1 MTVVSYRGGVG
12 WERKGGEAQ
21 VTRMWKCHKCG
32 KPVFFAER
40 KQSLGYDWHPECLRC
55 EECGKRLNPGQH
67 AEHKGV
73 PYCHVPCYG
82 ALFGPQLF
90 GHGTRVESH
99 KSFGQPD
106 QKKQVCQRSP
116 AGPTVPRG
124 HLESKLR
131 SYNQF
136 HNNRSMEIRSREVNG
151 RLVLEGALRIYWGVQ
166 GMIHLKED
174 DDQRTVVTVRKRN
187 SYRQSN
193 PVSLAAHHAD
203 DDDDDDAKENVPA
216 AGNPPQARGA
226 GGVMDVS
233 TSSLTEPGDSN
244 NDTTTI
250 SESISYDTLSL
261 SSELN
266 SNFDSK
272 PASSSES
279 SKEVSP
285 AHAGKYVTL
294 PPKLD
299 VKQLDWDEID
309 ELLQVE
315 RKHDESE
322 KLYRTMPSPLPGGG
336 GGSGSGSGGDRSLAS
351 ESTTDTADYKTL
363 TPNNA
368 TEHGGSGS
376 SGDSDRTTTGGPDTS
391 TSVATTTTNGA
402 DDDFRTPEATL
413 RSQDFEAFKLQISR
427 EFISSAAEMGHT
439 SDGTL
444 KLNQP
449 IDPARINDSLK
460 LYNDGVMNRS
470 LSDEQCRNAMF
481 SLPAGNITGSFH
493 VESGG
498 NDDEDSATLRHPA
511 NGAAGFP
518 SPTHPNRQ
526 SANGAAGT
534 PKKRIYLQRPAAQS
548 PAAPPSSTDGTT
560 NGGVTSPGTDT
571 DSWTADRGLL
581 RSKSQSNHYSG
592 NSFMDSDVEDDDDTT
607 TTNGGAGSDT
617 LKPSTKPPASIHI
630 RMDCYDELESPSS
643 ARITPGSEETGPSL
657 TTATSLT
664 TTATTATTTHP
675 SEYST
680 SISGHPVTEDGVV
693 LRKPPKTGST
703 AIKRRSGNRRSRTK
717 LKRRCSINGHFYNR
731 ETSFFTPP
739 YGSQMNVWVTS
750 LVNTQEVIN
759 LLLEKYKVESK
770 AENFALFI
778 VRDNGEQK
786 KVKEDDYPLVT
797 RVILGPHED
806 IAKLFLMDGQ
816 QTQEISSEVAQF
828 LNLSIP
834 ECRAILERYHE
845 EEQRELHRIRF
856 KFAELRKRIIQRME
870 SLKVRL

>member
-1 MTVVSYRGGVG
+1 
-12 WERKGGEAQ
+12 
-21 VTRMWKCHKCG
+21 MWKCHKCG

-106 QKKQVCQRSP
+106 QKKQAIQRSP
-116 AGPTVPRG
+116 AGPVIPKG
-124 HLESKLR
+124 HLETKLK

-136 HNNRSMEIRSREVNG
+136 HNNKSMEIRSREVNG

-187 SYRQSN
+187 SYRQST
-193 PVSLAAHHAD
+193 PASLVHAHVTSD
-203 DDDDDDAKENVPA
+203 GEEGDEKENIPIVTD
-216 AGNPPQARGA
+216 QQQQERRGA
-226 GGVMDVS
+226 GVMGVS

-272 PASSSES
+272 PVSSSES

-285 AHAGKYVTL
+285 SHAGKYVTL

-315 RKHDESE
+315 RKLDESE
-322 KLYRTMPSPLPGGG
+322 KPYRTMPSPLVSGSGGG
-336 GGSGSGSGGDRSLAS
+336 GSGGDRSLAS
-351 ESTTDTADYKTL
+351 ESITDTDYKTL
-363 TPNNA
+363 TPNTA
-368 TEHGGSGS
+368 TGSGSGGSAGGS

-391 TSVATTTTNGA
+391 TSVTTNG

-413 RSQDFEAFKLQISR
+413 RSHDFEAFKMQISR
-427 EFISSAAEMGHT
+427 EFISSTAEMGNT
-439 SDGTL
+439 DGTL
-444 KLNQP
+444 KQNQP

-493 VESGG
+493 VESAA
-498 NDDEDSATLRHPA
+498 NDEDDTTLRHPA
-511 NGAAGFP
+511 NGIYA
-518 SPTHPNRQ
+518 SPNHTRQ
-526 SANGAAGT
+526 SNNGT
-534 PKKRIYLQRPAAQS
+534 PKKRIHMQRPQPVAAD
-548 PAAPPSSTDGTT
+548 APTSSEATT

-592 NSFMDSDVEDDDDTT
+592 NSFMDSDVDDESGT
-607 TTNGGAGSDT
+607 GGGTGSET
-617 LKPSTKPPASIHI
+617 LKPSDKPPSSIHI

-643 ARITPGSEETGPSL
+643 AQGITASEDGELTAVTTTTL
-657 TTATSLT
+657 TTATTVS
-664 TTATTATTTHP
+664 HP

-750 LVNTQEVIN
+750 LVNTHEVIN
-759 LLLEKYKVESK
+759 LLLEKYKVESR

-778 VRDNGEQK
+778 VRDNGERK
-786 KVKEDDYPLVT
+786 KLREDDYPLVT

-834 ECRAILERYHE
+834 ECRAILERFHE
-845 EEQRELHRIRF
+845 EEQRELHRIRI
-856 KFAELRKRIIQRME
+856 KFAELRKRIIHRME

>member
-1 MTVVSYRGGVG
+1 
-12 WERKGGEAQ
+12 
-21 VTRMWKCHKCG
+21 
-32 KPVFFAER
+32 
-40 KQSLGYDWHPECLRC
+40 
-55 EECGKRLNPGQH
+55 
-67 AEHKGV
+67 
-73 PYCHVPCYG
+73 
-82 ALFGPQLF
+82 
-90 GHGTRVESH
+90 
-99 KSFGQPD
+99 
-106 QKKQVCQRSP
+106 
-116 AGPTVPRG
+116 
-124 HLESKLR
+124 
-131 SYNQF
+131 
-136 HNNRSMEIRSREVNG
+136 MEIRSREVNG

-193 PVSLAAHHAD
+193 PVSRNVASD
-203 DDDDDDAKENVPA
+203 DGEEGDEKENVPL
-216 AGNPPQARGA
+216 GSDQQQARGEA
-226 GGVMDVS
+226 GVMGIS
-233 TSSLTEPGDSN
+233 TSSLTEPIDSN

-285 AHAGKYVTL
+285 SHAGSKYVTL

-315 RKHDESE
+315 RKLDDSE
-322 KLYRTMPSPLPGGG
+322 KLYRTMPSPLAMTGAGP
-336 GGSGSGSGGDRSLAS
+336 GSGSGGDRSLAS
-351 ESTTDTADYKTL
+351 ESITDTDYKTL
-363 TPNNA
+363 TPNTA
-368 TEHGGSGS
+368 TGGSVGS
-376 SGDSDRTTTGGPDTS
+376 GDSGDSDRTTTGGPDTS
-391 TSVATTTTNGA
+391 TSVTSTATSVTTNG

-413 RSQDFEAFKLQISR
+413 RSHDFEAFKMQISR
-427 EFISSAAEMGHT
+427 EFINSTAEMGT
-439 SDGTL
+439 TDGTL
-444 KLNQP
+444 KQNQP

-498 NDDEDSATLRHPA
+498 NEEEEMTLRHPA
-511 NGAAGFP
+511 NGVYSSPKHVQQP
-518 SPTHPNRQ
+518 SND
-526 SANGAAGT
+526 T
-534 PKKRIYLQRPAAQS
+534 PKKRIHLQRPH
-548 PAAPPSSTDGTT
+548 PTTDTPSSEVTT

-581 RSKSQSNHYSG
+581 RSKSQGNHYSG
-592 NSFMDSDVEDDDDTT
+592 NSLMDSDADDDS
-607 TTNGGAGSDT
+607 GGGTGTET
-617 LKPSTKPPASIHI
+617 LKPSDKTTSIHI

-643 ARITPGSEETGPSL
+643 ARAATPSEDGDIT
-657 TTATSLT
+657 AVT
-664 TTATTATTTHP
+664 TTTVTTTTLP

-680 SISGHPVTEDGVV
+680 SISGHPVTDDGVV

-786 KVKEDDYPLVT
+786 KLKDDDYPLVT

-816 QTQEISSEVAQF
+816 QTQEI
-828 LNLSIP
+828 
-834 ECRAILERYHE
+834 R
-845 EEQRELHRIRF
+845 
-856 KFAELRKRIIQRME
+856 
-870 SLKVRL
+870 

>member
-1 MTVVSYRGGVG
+1 
-12 WERKGGEAQ
+12 
-21 VTRMWKCHKCG
+21 
-32 KPVFFAER
+32 ER

-99 KSFGQPD
+99 KSYGQPD
-106 QKKQVCQRSP
+106 QKKQATLRSP
-116 AGPTVPRG
+116 AGPCIPRN
-124 HLESKLR
+124 HLESRLR

-136 HNNRSMEIRSREVNG
+136 HTNKSLEIRSREVNG

-166 GMIHLKED
+166 GLIHLKED

-193 PVSLAAHHAD
+193 SGSLVD
-203 DDDDDDAKENVPA
+203 EKENIFPITGTTTLLANNERATTVA
-216 AGNPPQARGA
+216 ETN
-226 GGVMDVS
+226 
-233 TSSLTEPGDSN
+233 SSCNCTEPDST

-261 SSELN
+261 SSELI
-266 SNFDSK
+266 SIDSK
-272 PASSSES
+272 TNSDES
-279 SKEVSP
+279 SKEASP
-285 AHAGKYVTL
+285 CRGANNKFITL
-294 PPKLD
+294 PSKLSE
-299 VKQLDWDEID
+299 VKQLTWDEFD
-309 ELLQVE
+309 DLLQVE
-315 RKHDESE
+315 RCLDDNE
-322 KLYRTMPSPLPGGG
+322 KLYRTMPSPMPA
-336 GGSGSGSGGDRSLAS
+336 RSAETEPEGEAS
-351 ESTTDTADYKTL
+351 FASDSVTTDTITDYKTL
-363 TPNNA
+363 TPNVVD
-368 TEHGGSGS
+368 
-376 SGDSDRTTTGGPDTS
+376 SGDSSSGSVTLATNESRSEIHDGIGAAVDFEIRTDVTTTSNEGEDI
-391 TSVATTTTNGA
+391 
-402 DDDFRTPEATL
+402 FQTPEATL
-413 RSQDFEAFKLQISR
+413 RSHDFEAFKRQINR
-427 EFISSAAEMGHT
+427 EFMDGTAELKT
-439 SDGTL
+439 TDGTL

-460 LYNDGVMNRS
+460 LYNDGVMHRS
-470 LSDEQCRNAMF
+470 LSNEQTRNDKSVDNAACTSGSIVRRENISMDRSKRCIENTSQQKAPIPSLSDAGSCDGGGTAGSEAF
-481 SLPAGNITGSFH
+481 S
-493 VESGG
+493 
-498 NDDEDSATLRHPA
+498 
-511 NGAAGFP
+511 
-518 SPTHPNRQ
+518 
-526 SANGAAGT
+526 
-534 PKKRIYLQRPAAQS
+534 
-548 PAAPPSSTDGTT
+548 
-560 NGGVTSPGTDT
+560 TSPVTTDT

-581 RSKSQSNHYSG
+581 RSKSAGQQYSG
-592 NSFMDSDVEDDDDTT
+592 NSFVDSDDDDVRCQRDDDEKDTDESI
-607 TTNGGAGSDT
+607 GVGSET
-617 LKPSTKPPASIHI
+617 VKPSVRTSSSIHI
-630 RMDCYDELESPSS
+630 RMDCYDEIENSRWSNRQAEPEFMVRSSVPSV
-643 ARITPGSEETGPSL
+643 
-657 TTATSLT
+657 TST
-664 TTATTATTTHP
+664 VS

-680 SISGHPVTEDGVV
+680 TINDHIVTDDGVV

-739 YGSQMNVWVTS
+739 YGSQMNVWVSS
-750 LVNTQEVIN
+750 LVSTQEVIN

-786 KVKEDDYPLVT
+786 KLRDDDYPLVT

-806 IAKLFLMDGQ
+806 IARIFLMDGQ
-816 QTQEISSEVAQF
+816 QTPEISSEVAQF

-834 ECRAILERYHE
+834 ECRAILGRYHE

-856 KFAELRKRIIQRME
+856 KYTELRKRINQRME

>member
-1 MTVVSYRGGVG
+1 
-12 WERKGGEAQ
+12 
-21 VTRMWKCHKCG
+21 MWKCHKCG

-82 ALFGPQLF
+82 ALFGPLLF

-106 QKKQVCQRSP
+106 QKKQATQRSP
-116 AGPTVPRG
+116 AGPVVPRG
-124 HLESKLR
+124 HLESKLKC
-131 SYNQF
+131 YNQF
-136 HNNRSMEIRSREVNG
+136 HNNKSMEIRSREVNG

-193 PVSLAAHHAD
+193 PVSYTHANSD
-203 DDDDDDAKENVPA
+203 DGEDGDEKENVPVDGTGVQ
-216 AGNPPQARGA
+216 AGRVT
-226 GGVMDVS
+226 GVMGVS
-233 TSSLTEPGDSN
+233 TSSLTEPADSN

-272 PASSSES
+272 PVSSSES

-285 AHAGKYVTL
+285 SHGKYVTL

-315 RKHDESE
+315 RKLDESE
-322 KLYRTMPSPLPGGG
+322 KLYRTMPSPLPV
-336 GGSGSGSGGDRSLAS
+336 GSGSPQGTGSGGDRSLAS
-351 ESTTDTADYKTL
+351 ESVTDTDYKTL
-363 TPNNA
+363 TPNTA
-368 TEHGGSGS
+368 TGGS
-376 SGDSDRTTTGGPDTS
+376 SGESADSDRTTTGGPDTS
-391 TSVATTTTNGA
+391 TSVATSVTNG

-413 RSQDFEAFKLQISR
+413 RTQDFEAFKMQMSR
-427 EFISSAAEMGHT
+427 EFISSTAEMGT
-439 SDGTL
+439 TDGTL

-470 LSDEQCRNAMF
+470 LSDEQCRNVAF

-493 VESGG
+493 VEHG
-498 NDDEDSATLRHPA
+498 DEDETTLRHPT
-511 NGAAGFP
+511 NGA
-518 SPTHPNRQ
+518 HPDQQHLTRQ
-526 SANGAAGT
+526 TSNGGL
-534 PKKRIYLQRPAAQS
+534 PKKQLHLQR
-548 PAAPPSSTDGTT
+548 APPTDALSSETTT

-592 NSFMDSDVEDDDDTT
+592 NSFMDSDAEDDA
-607 TTNGGAGSDT
+607 AGSET
-617 LKPSTKPPASIHI
+617 LRPSDKPPSSIHI

-643 ARITPGSEETGPSL
+643 ARVTPSEPTTTL
-657 TTATSLT
+657 ATTTTATS
-664 TTATTATTTHP
+664 
-675 SEYST
+675 EYSN
-680 SISGHPVTEDGVV
+680 SVSGYPVTEDGVI

-739 YGSQMNVWVTS
+739 HGSQMNVWVTS
-750 LVNTQEVIN
+750 LVSTQEVIN
-759 LLLEKYKVESK
+759 LLLEKYKVVSK

-786 KVKEDDYPLVT
+786 KLKEDDYPLVS

-806 IAKLFLMDGQ
+806 IAKMFLMDGQ

-828 LNLSIP
+828 LNLSVP
-834 ECRAILERYHE
+834 ECRAILERFHE
-845 EEQRELHRIRF
+845 EEQRELHRIRL